1 MNNRAK
7 CFSPMIPSLKKYI
20 ESLNLSTIPA
30 ERQAVLQPL
39 ADYIKAKRDAQQPIN
54 LTFICTHNSRRSHLG
69 QVWAQVAAAY
79 FGVENVHC
87 FSGGTETTA
96 CNPRTIAAFERAGL
110 KVTKTTESDNPVYE
124 ICFDDLSHPIIAFS
138 KVYDQAPNP
147 SSAFAAIMTCDHAE
161 ANCPYIPG
169 AEKRLPIMYIDPK
182 VSDDTPEE
190 TATYDA
196 RCRQIATEM
205 KWVFGQL

>member
-1 MNNRAK
+1 
-7 CFSPMIPSLKKYI
+7 MISQVKTYFRTLD
-20 ESLNLSTIPA
+20 LNDISA
-30 ERQAVLQPL
+30 DRKAVLQPL
-39 ADYIKAKRDAQQPIN
+39 VEYLKEKIKSQQPIN

-79 FGVENVHC
+79 FGVKNVYC

-124 ICFDDLSHPIIAFS
+124 IRFDDSAQPIIAFS

-147 SSAFAAIMTCDHAE
+147 DQGFAAIMTCDHAE
-161 ANCPYIPG
+161 ANCPFIPG

-182 VSDDTPEE
+182 VSDDTPAESS
-190 TATYDA
+190 TYDA
-196 RCRQIATEM
+196 RCRQIATEV
-205 KWVFGQL
+205 KWVFSNSIPSQ